1 MKLGGSITYD
11 VDTAYAAP
19 GSICTVGGLTL
30 SDPVQTSPQ
39 VSVPSFDIPVP
50 SFTCTGTGSII
61 GTEFQPGNYNG
72 LNPPPGNYTFAENG
86 NYCFNGNVTLNG
98 GSLTANNVNI
108 RMTAGEFSTNGNSTF
123 TCSNVIF
130 HSIGGTGAS
139 FNGGSVNNC
148 TGITFYMETGGV
160 GWNGNVDNTFTAPA
174 SGSYKGLLVYLPE
187 GNSSSI
193 NINGNSGSQ
202 FTGSVIAVSSTVTLN
217 GNGNTE
223 GLHTQILANEIN
235 FNGNGTTKIHYNPD
249 ELFVGPAN
257 PSIEQAQ

>member
-11 VDTAYAAP
+11 VETAYSAP
-19 GSICTVGGLTL
+19 GSICTIGGLTL
-30 SDPVQTSPQ
+30 SDPIQAAAQ
-39 VSVPSFDIPVP
+39 VPVPSYDIPVP
-50 SFTCTGTGSII
+50 SFTCSGPGSVVGT
-61 GTEFQPGNYNG
+61 TFQPGNYNG
-72 LNPPPGNYTFAENG
+72 LNPPPGNYTFAPG

-108 RMTAGEFSTNGNSTF
+108 RMTAGTFSTNGNNTF

-130 HSIGGTGAS
+130 HSVGGAGAS
-139 FNGGSVNNC
+139 FNGGSINNC

-160 GWNGNVDNTFTAPA
+160 GWNGNVDNSFSAFT
-174 SGSYKGLLVYLPE
+174 SGDYQGLLVYLPA

-202 FTGSVIAVSSTVTLN
+202 FTGSVIAVGSSVTLN

-235 FNGNGTTKIHYNPD
+235 FNGNGNTKIHYNPN
-249 ELFVGPAN
+249 ELYNPPQN
-257 PSIEQAQ
+257 PSIELPQ